1 MFPLFGAAAPRH
13 VPRVR
18 VPLYIVLPLVAA
30 IVALIW
36 WQGTLGYDFVSPP
49 SEQKLAEARAEAAR
63 DFSGNAPTDAPK
75 RASLNGEAQPSDS
88 EAEAPK
94 EPEIDLGNLETS
106 PGLETY
112 AVETPKGSDHLV
124 KLAAALEAKGAFQRA
139 LLAWER
145 VLDHAQPQ
153 PDPDSY
159 AQALA
164 SVKRL
169 RPTLPAWN
177 IDPEGAIPIVIHA
190 GTGEATATAL
200 KPVLD
205 DAAREIVS
213 ASKGILAVT
222 VDIAVGKKMPN
233 PTGPA
238 PVALWIS
245 GAAKDSP
252 ATEALSFTVENPAN
266 LRAQVLTTVY
276 GLVGGQLKRKTAYA
290 PLPELPSGEDPAE
303 SLNCRIT
310 RLCWRELGAGLN
322 LAPSPPPAPATSER
336 RSEEPAPRPNRGS
349 STPNKPA
356 KPATTPA
363 KPAPRATPAP
373 TPPRSNRPAR

>member
-1 MFPLFGAAAPRH
+1 M
-13 VPRVR
+13 
-18 VPLYIVLPLVAA
+18 PLYIVLPLVAA
-30 IVALIW
+30 VVALIW

-49 SEQKLAEARAEAAR
+49 PEQKLAQARAEAAR
-63 DFSGNAPTDAPK
+63 DFSGNAPADAP
-75 RASLNGEAQPSDS
+75 RRPAVNGQ
-88 EAEAPK
+88 AEPVEPAPDTPQ

-106 PGLETY
+106 PGLQSY

-124 KLAAALEAKGAFQRA
+124 KLATALEAKGAFQRA

-145 VLDHAQPQ
+145 VIDHAQPQ
-153 PDPDSY
+153 PDPDSI

-177 IDPEGAIPIVIHA
+177 IDPEDSIPIVIHA
-190 GTGEATATAL
+190 GTGQATATAL
-200 KPVLD
+200 KPILD
-205 DAAREIVS
+205 DVAREIAV
-213 ASKGILAVT
+213 ASKGILTVT

-245 GAAKDSP
+245 GAAKDAP
-252 ATEALSFTVENPAN
+252 ATEALSFTVENPAH
-266 LRAQVLTTVY
+266 LRSQVFATVY

-290 PLPELPSGEDPAE
+290 PLSELPSGEDPVE

-322 LAPSPPPAPATSER
+322 LAPPPPPAPATPER
-336 RSEEPAPRPNRGS
+336 RNEEPAPRPNRGN

-373 TPPRSNRPAR
+373 NPAPRSTRPTR